1 MKTRKKVIK
10 LDMFAKFY
18 VYILKNITM
27 GFTIKDI

>member
-18 VYILKNITM
+18 VYILKNITRVLQ
-27 GFTIKDI
+27 